1 MLHVLRFILLSGS
14 LTFMAI
20 NRVAGLSVG
29 QPHITSALADMLG
42 FPDYTYSLIWY
53 TVVCW
58 RFWRFWKT
66 RYREAAR
73 RSGTDAREVTI
84 NQSINQSIKKRLYS
98 AVCHM
103 YESQVLLN
111 DGRYRLSVHV

>member
-42 FPDYTYSLIWY
+42 FPDYTYSLI
-53 TVVCW
+53 
-58 RFWRFWKT
+58 
-66 RYREAAR
+66 
-73 RSGTDAREVTI
+73 
-84 NQSINQSIKKRLYS
+84 
-98 AVCHM
+98 
-103 YESQVLLN
+103 
-111 DGRYRLSVHV
+111 